1 MTLAEVSIFFTK
13 DSIEKIR
20 HPTVVSECERVDF
33 EFKHKV
39 VYYNSRFLKEFIYLL
54 KDDEIVFL
62 EELFGPVFD
71 TFGLTFFTFEN
82 NFYYLFNLPIN
93 PNYTIH
99 VFIQEKDWFRFP
111 YWINTERL
119 ASLGKM
125 AGEISHELKNPLSG
139 ILLYASMLK
148 EEIGEVPTY
157 QTWIDRIINLT
168 ERCRNIINGL
178 LAFGRPEEEKREWV
192 DLNLSVKKVYEL
204 LSEYPMFKNVT
215 FTFKLQ
221 KNLPKVYVSQ
231 KQIEQVFFNLF
242 INAAQ
247 AMKGKGEIIVETSV
261 KYDTVIIKVKDTGPG
276 IPPEIM
282 PFIFDPFFTTKEKG
296 EATGLGL
303 SICYGIIKNHG
314 GRINVYNLKEGGAC
328 FEILFPLPTRE
339 TLRDDAV

>member
-1 MTLAEVSIFFTK
+1 MENSIIFTK
-13 DSIEKIR
+13 DSIEKINY
-20 HPTVVSECERVDF
+20 PTAISECERVGL
-33 EFKHKV
+33 EFKHKI
-39 VYYNSRFLKEFIYLL
+39 VYYNSRFLRDFIYLL
-54 KDDEIVFL
+54 KDDEVVFL

-119 ASLGKM
+119 ASLGKL

-157 QTWIDRIINLT
+157 QTWLERIISLT
-168 ERCRNIINGL
+168 ERCRMIINGL
-178 LAFGRPEEEKREWV
+178 LTFGRPEEEKREWV
-192 DLNLSVKKVYEL
+192 EVNFTIKKVYEL
-204 LSEYPMFKNVT
+204 LSEYPLFKNIK
-215 FTFKLQ
+215 FNLKLQ
-221 KNLPKVYVSQ
+221 TNLPQIYASQ
-231 KQIEQVFFNLF
+231 GQIEQVLFNLF

-247 AMKGKGEIIVETSV
+247 AMKGKGEITVETFF
-261 KYDTVIIKVKDTGPG
+261 KNDTIVIKVKDTGPG
-276 IPPEIM
+276 IPSEIM

-328 FEILFPLPTRE
+328 FEILFPLLTRE
-339 TLRDDAV
+339 ALREDAV